1 MKNNNIKFL
10 VLACSILTVLVS
22 LQAQAQ
28 VQVPVSNMRKFNIS
42 FVNKGDKLS
51 RLVVAPPST
60 LAGEY
65 VITLPVPPKT
75 DDFVLKIDK
84 MGVITPL
91 TMSTFATMSGLE
103 DLKKENTA
111 LKSQVQ
117 TLEARLAQLE
127 AAVKS
132 LAAAGGSNKGGNL
145 LVGDFPTLK
154 QSDPNPFSES
164 TELSYYLPENVSQ
177 AVLMVNRSSDGRQV
191 MSMPLTSKGF
201 NSVTI
206 SAKELASGTYT
217 CSLVADGKI
226 VSSQQLLIVK

>member
-51 RLVVAPPST
+51 RIVVAPPSAI
-60 LAGEY
+60 AGEY
-65 VITLPVPPKT
+65 VLTLPVPPKT

-91 TMSTFATMSGLE
+91 TMSTFASMSGLE
-103 DLKKENTA
+103 EVKKENTA

-132 LAAAGGSNKGGNL
+132 LAAAGGTPKGGS

-154 QSDPNPFSES
+154 QSDPNPFSET
-164 TELSYYLPENVSQ
+164 TELSYYLPENISQ
-177 AVLMVNRSSDGRQV
+177 AVLVVNRSSDGRQV
-191 MSMPLTSKGF
+191 MTMPLTAKGF

>member
-1 MKNNNIKFL
+1 MKNKNIKFL

-28 VQVPVSNMRKFNIS
+28 VQVPASNMRKFNIS

-51 RLVVAPPST
+51 RLVLAPPT
-60 LAGEY
+60 TMVGEY
-65 VITLPVPPKT
+65 ALTLPVPPAT

-84 MGVITPL
+84 TGVITPL

-132 LAAAGGSNKGGNL
+132 LAAVGGTPKGSP

-164 TELSYYLPENVSQ
+164 TELSYYLPENISQ
-177 AVLMVNRSSDGRQV
+177 AVLVVNRSSDGRQV
-191 MSMPLTSKGF
+191 MTMPLTSKGF

>member
-1 MKNNNIKFL
+1 M
-10 VLACSILTVLVS
+10 VACSILTVLVS

-28 VQVPVSNMRKFNIS
+28 LQVPASNMRKFNIS

-51 RLVVAPPST
+51 RLVLAPPST

-65 VITLPVPPKT
+65 VLTLPVPPAT

-84 MGVITPL
+84 TGAITPL
-91 TMSTFATMSGLE
+91 TMSTFASMSGLE
-103 DLKKENTA
+103 ELKKENTA
-111 LKSQVQ
+111 LKTQVQ
-117 TLEARLAQLE
+117 SLEARLAQLE

-132 LAAAGGSNKGGNL
+132 LAAAGGSPKSGSQY
-145 LVGDFPTLK
+145 VGDFPTLK

-164 TELSYYLPENVSQ
+164 TEISYYLPENVSQ

-191 MSMPLTSKGF
+191 LSMPLTAKGF
-201 NSVTI
+201 NSITI
-206 SAKELASGTYT
+206 SATDLASGTYT

>member
-10 VLACSILTVLVS
+10 VLACSILTVLVT

-51 RLVVAPPST
+51 RLVVAPPT
-60 LAGEY
+60 ALAGEY
-65 VITLPVPPKT
+65 VLTLPVPPAT

-84 MGVITPL
+84 TGAITPL
-91 TMSTFATMSGLE
+91 TMSTFASMSGLE
-103 DLKKENTA
+103 ELKKENAT
-111 LKSQVQ
+111 LKTQVQ
-117 TLEARLAQLE
+117 TLETRLALIE
-127 AAVKS
+127 TLVKTLS
-132 LAAAGGSNKGGNL
+132 VGGTPKNGIQQT
-145 LVGDFPTLK
+145 GDFPSLM

-164 TELSYYLPENVSQ
+164 TQLSYYLPENITQ
-177 AVLMVNRSSDGRQV
+177 AVLMLNRSSDGRQV
-191 MSMPLTSKGF
+191 MNMPLTSKGF

-206 SAKELASGTYT
+206 SAKDLASGTYT
-217 CSLVADGKI
+217 CTLVADGKI